1 MHVYL
6 EVVMNKNIVAVVG
19 LGLLLAGCDYRPGGD
34 WRDDCEV
41 NASYDSYE
49 YSRCVDRVSR
59 QTEMGRAS
67 DSSGVSIDPENAN
80 RPGREDLGKGR
91 IE

>member
-1 MHVYL
+1 MKKEL
-6 EVVMNKNIVAVVG
+6 VAATL
-19 LGLLLAGCDYRPGGD
+19 LGLMVTGCDYRPGGN
-34 WRDDCEV
+34 WRDNCDV

-49 YSRCVDRVSR
+49 YSRCVDRVAR
-59 QTEMGRAS
+59 QAESGHTA
-67 DSSGVSIDPENAN
+67 DSSGVSIDPGNAN